1 MQSFVRMSKLTDIV
15 GRADYISNEKRQE
28 HIIIERSYADWK
40 PYQEY
45 ERSHQKTNKANN
57 EGRELIIALPNEW
70 QNLSEIEL
78 TYRMNMLAQKVLPN
92 KYDYQWAIHLNKKET
107 NLHAHLIFSER
118 SRSFSSVSKWDRDI
132 YLTNDGKVARRKA
145 DRAVDENGNIK
156 PPVHRKGEPKL
167 DGKVQFT
174 AKDTKYKSS
183 KWLEQVKQD
192 VVEFYKEYGVSVDKQ
207 GLLHQYHEGKG
218 SEATVIH
225 AKNERINLANEMFSV
240 GQCMGM
246 VFPERSSQRFRSMLG
261 EITAFSSPVS
271 FYSLSKYAIKSPKI
285 YSVRCPA
292 QRAVDFVGSKLKESN
307 TPFWTEKDEDSS
319 MYTVFV
325 SASEREYI
333 SSLFKEFANKLASKT
348 KQKPVHVPDATVQE
362 RPQQQQP
369 LSVAPPSPK
378 TDIENIV
385 KLKHEYVRQCCILHY
400 LKSCHTSCNAQN
412 EHINAQNV
420 IQEFKICSVS
430 LINANSEYQR
440 TFNPFKKAKLRKEL
454 DKTINEFENSACCL
468 GNTLSFSVSYNLKTF
483 AADDMNRILAKTT
496 APLAE
501 MKKKAD
507 SEVRYNKKI
516 DELRAMNVTDTS
528 VGNALK
534 AFQTACSSI
543 PDSDRQEVYNALKNA
558 TTPNFSF
565 EQQGTIS
572 RGRLISSENVSKVLA
587 KLAPPVPTVRER
599 EHTQQQQHKPIRRGR

>member
-28 HIIIERSYADWK
+28 HIIVERSYADWK

-78 TYRMNMLAQKVLPN
+78 TYRMNMLAQKILPN
-92 KYDYQWAIHLNKKET
+92 KYDYQWAVHLNKKET

-118 SRSFSSVSKWDRDI
+118 SRSYGSVGTWDRDV

-145 DRAVDENGNIK
+145 DRAVDENGNVK
-156 PPVHRKGEPKL
+156 PPVHRKGEPKS
-167 DGKVQFT
+167 DGKLQFT
-174 AKDTKYKSS
+174 VKDTRYKSD

-192 VVEFYKEYGVSVDKQ
+192 VIEFYKAYGVSVDKQ

-218 SEATVIH
+218 SEATAIH
-225 AKNERINLANEMFSV
+225 AKNERISLANEMISV
-240 GQCMGM
+240 GQRMG
-246 VFPERSSQRFRSMLG
+246 VSFPERSSQRFRHMLA
-261 EITAFSSPVS
+261 EIITSSPPVS
-271 FYSLSKYAIKSPKI
+271 FYSLSKHAIKSPKI
-285 YSVRCPA
+285 YSVKCPA

-333 SSLFKEFANKLASKT
+333 SSLFNEFAKELASKT
-348 KQKPVHVPDATVQE
+348 KQKTVHVPDVAVQE

-369 LSVAPPSPK
+369 LSVVPPSPK
-378 TDIENIV
+378 IDIENIV

-400 LKSCHTSCNAQN
+400 LKSCYTRCNAQN
-412 EHINAQNV
+412 KHINAQNV
-420 IQEFKICSVS
+420 IKEFKKCAVA
-430 LINANSEYQR
+430 LINANDEYQR
-440 TFNPFKKAKLRKEL
+440 TFNPFKKARLRKEL
-454 DKTINEFENSACCL
+454 EKTVDEFERSANCL
-468 GNTLSFSVSYNLKTF
+468 GNTLSFSVSYNAKTF
-483 AADDMNRILAKTT
+483 DIDDMNRILSKTT

-501 MKKKAD
+501 MKKIAD
-507 SEVRYNKKI
+507 NEIAYNKRVE
-516 DELRAMNVTDTS
+516 ELKAINITDVS
-528 VGNALK
+528 VGNALR
-534 AFQTACSSI
+534 AFQTACDNI
-543 PDSDRQEVYNALKNA
+543 PEQDRQEVNTVLKNA
-558 TTPNFSF
+558 TTPYFSF

-587 KLAPPVPTVRER
+587 KLAPPNPTVKER
-599 EHTQQQQHKPIRRGR
+599 EYIQQQQQKPLRRGR

>member
-118 SRSFSSVSKWDRDI
+118 SRSFSAVSKWDRDI

-156 PPVHRKGEPKL
+156 PPVHRKGEPKS

-174 AKDTKYKSS
+174 AKDTKYKSI

-218 SEATVIH
+218 SEAAVIH

-240 GQCMGM
+240 GQRMGM

-333 SSLFKEFANKLASKT
+333 SSLFKEFANKLAYKT

-430 LINANSEYQR
+430 LINANNEYQR

-454 DKTINEFENSACCL
+454 DKTINEFESSARCL
-468 GNTLSFSVSYNLKTF
+468 GNTLSLSVSYNIKTF
-483 AADDMNRILAKTT
+483 DVDDMNRILSKTT

-501 MKKKAD
+501 MKKKSD
-507 SEVRYNKKI
+507 SEARYNKKI

-558 TTPNFSF
+558 TTPHFSF

-587 KLAPPVPTVRER
+587 KLAPPTPTVQER

>member
-118 SRSFSSVSKWDRDI
+118 SRSYGSVGVWDRDI

-145 DRAVDENGNIK
+145 DRAVDKNGNVK
-156 PPVHRKGEPKL
+156 PPVHRKGEPKS

-174 AKDTKYKSS
+174 AKDTKYKSI

-192 VVEFYKEYGVSVDKQ
+192 VIEFYKEYRVSVDKQ

-218 SEATVIH
+218 SDSAVIH
-225 AKNERINLANEMFSV
+225 AKNERINLANEMLSV
-240 GQCMGM
+240 GQRMGV
-246 VFPERSSQRFRSMLG
+246 VFPKRSSQRFKSMLG
-261 EITAFSSPVS
+261 EITASSPPVS
-271 FYSLSKYAIKSPKI
+271 FYSLVQYAVKRPEI
-285 YSVRCPA
+285 YSVMSSR
-292 QRAVDFVGSKLKESN
+292 QKAVNFVCSKLKEN
-307 TPFWTEKDEDSS
+307 NMPFWTEKNEDND
-319 MYTVFV
+319 MFTIFV
-325 SASEREYI
+325 LNSERDYI
-333 SSLFKEFANKLASKT
+333 GSLFKKSAQLSSAS
-348 KQKPVHVPDATVQE
+348 PVPTVQT
-362 RPQQQQP
+362 RPQEP
-369 LSVAPPSPK
+369 TVPPK

-385 KLKHEYVRQCCILHY
+385 KLKHEYVKQCCILHY
-400 LKSCHTSCNAQN
+400 LKSCYTSCNSQN
-412 EHINAQNV
+412 KHINAQNV
-420 IQEFKICSVS
+420 IKEFKKCAVA
-430 LINANSEYQR
+430 LMNANDEYQR

-454 DKTINEFENSACCL
+454 EKTVDEFERSANCL
-468 GNTLSFSVSYNLKTF
+468 GNTLSFSVSYNTKTF
-483 AADDMNRILAKTT
+483 DTDDMNRILSKTT
-496 APLAE
+496 APLVE
-501 MKKKAD
+501 MKKVAD
-507 SEVRYNKKI
+507 NEIAYNKKVE
-516 DELRAMNVTDTS
+516 ELKAINITDAS
-528 VGNALK
+528 VGNALR
-534 AFQTACSSI
+534 AFQTACSNV
-543 PDSDRQEVYNALKNA
+543 PEQDRQEVYTALKNA
-558 TTPNFSF
+558 PTPYFSF

-587 KLAPPVPTVRER
+587 KLAPPTPTVQER

>member
-1 MQSFVRMSKLTDIV
+1 MRMSKLTDIV

-145 DRAVDENGNIK
+145 DRAVDENGNVK
-156 PPVHRKGEPKL
+156 PPVHRKGEPKS

-174 AKDTKYKSS
+174 AKDTKYKSI

-192 VVEFYKEYGVSVDKQ
+192 VAEFYKEYGVSVDKQ

-218 SEATVIH
+218 SEAAVIH

-240 GQCMGM
+240 GQRMGM

-261 EITAFSSPVS
+261 EITAFSPPVS
-271 FYSLSKYAIKSPKI
+271 FYSLSKYAIQSPKI

-333 SSLFKEFANKLASKT
+333 SSLFNEFAKKLASKT
-348 KQKPVHVPDATVQE
+348 KQKPVHVPNATVQE

-385 KLKHEYVRQCCILHY
+385 KLKHDYVRQCCILHY
-400 LKSCHTSCNAQN
+400 LKSCYTSCNAQN
-412 EHINAQNV
+412 KYSSAQNAV
-420 IQEFKICSVS
+420 KEFRKCSAS
-430 LINANSEYQR
+430 LINADDEYQR
-440 TFNPFKKAKLRKEL
+440 TFNPFKRAKLRKEL
-454 DKTINEFENSACCL
+454 DKIIDEFESSANRL
-468 GNTLSFSVSYNLKTF
+468 GNTLSLSVSYDIKTF
-483 AADDMNRILAKTT
+483 DTDDMDRILAKTAT
-496 APLAE
+496 PLAE
-501 MKKKAD
+501 MKKAAD
-507 SEVRYNKKI
+507 NEAGYNKKI
-516 DELRAMNVTDTS
+516 DELRTMNITDTS
-528 VGNALK
+528 VGNALR
-534 AFQTACSSI
+534 AFQTACGNVSEQ
-543 PDSDRQEVYNALKNA
+543 DRQEVYTALKN
-558 TTPNFSF
+558 TPTPRFSF
-565 EQQGTIS
+565 EPQGTFS
-572 RGRLISSENVSKVLA
+572 RGRLISSENVSKILT
-587 KLAPPVPTVRER
+587 KLAPQQAIAPER
-599 EHTQQQQHKPIRRGR
+599 EHTQQQHKSTRRSR

>member
-28 HIIIERSYADWK
+28 HIVIERSYADWK

-78 TYRMNMLAQKVLPN
+78 TYRMNMLAQKVLPK

-145 DRAVDENGNIK
+145 DRAVDENGNVK
-156 PPVHRKGEPKL
+156 PPVHRKGEPKS
-167 DGKVQFT
+167 DGNVQFT
-174 AKDTKYKSS
+174 AKDTKYKSI

-192 VVEFYKEYGVSVDKQ
+192 VVEFYKEYGVSIDKQ

-218 SEATVIH
+218 SEATAIH

-240 GQCMGM
+240 GQRMGI

-261 EITAFSSPVS
+261 EITAFPSPVS
-271 FYSLSKYAIKSPKI
+271 FYSIVQYAVKRPNICPIKFPKQN
-285 YSVRCPA
+285 VADVVC
-292 QRAVDFVGSKLKESN
+292 SKLKEN
-307 TPFWTEKDEDSS
+307 NMPFWAEKDEDSN
-319 MYTVFV
+319 MTTVFI
-325 SASEREYI
+325 SDSEREYLLSLVNK
-333 SSLFKEFANKLASKT
+333 SSQQLSSKDN
-348 KQKPVHVPDATVQE
+348 PVSAIQA
-362 RPQQQQP
+362 RPQSSA
-369 LSVAPPSPK
+369 LLK
-378 TDIENIV
+378 TDIENII

-420 IQEFKICSVS
+420 IQTFKKCSVA
-430 LINANSEYQR
+430 LINANDEYQR

-454 DKTINEFENSACCL
+454 DKTINEFESSARCL
-468 GNTLSFSVSYNLKTF
+468 GNTLSFSVSYNIKTF
-483 AADDMNRILAKTT
+483 DVDDMNRILGKTT

-501 MKKKAD
+501 MKKKAE
-507 SEVRYNKKI
+507 SEASYNKRV
-516 DELRAMNVTDTS
+516 DEFRAMNVTDTS
-528 VGNALK
+528 VGNALR
-534 AFQTACSSI
+534 AFQTACDNV
-543 PDSDRQEVYNALKNA
+543 PDNERQEVYNALKSA
-558 TTPNFSF
+558 PTPRFSF
-565 EQQGTIS
+565 EQQSAFT

-587 KLAPPVPTVRER
+587 KLVPPNPTVRER
-599 EHTQQQQHKPIRRGR
+599 EHIQQQRHKPIRR

>member
-70 QNLSEIEL
+70 QNLSETEL
-78 TYRMNMLAQKVLPN
+78 SYRMNMLAQKILPN
-92 KYDYQWAIHLNKKET
+92 KYEYQWAIHLNKKET

-118 SRSFSSVSKWDRDI
+118 SRSFSSVSKWDRDV

-145 DRAVDENGNIK
+145 DRAVDENGNVK
-156 PPVHRKGEPKL
+156 PPVHRKGEPKS

-174 AKDTKYKSS
+174 TKDTRYKSS

-192 VVEFYKEYGVSVDKQ
+192 VIEFYKEYGVSVDKQ

-218 SEATVIH
+218 SDSAVIH
-225 AKNERINLANEMFSV
+225 AKNQRINLSNEMFDV
-240 GQCMGM
+240 GQRMGI
-246 VFPERSSQRFRSMLG
+246 VFPERSSQRFRRMLR
-261 EITAFSSPVS
+261 EITTSSPPVS
-271 FYSLSKYAIKSPKI
+271 FYAIAQYAVKRPDIYPLKFPKQNI
-285 YSVRCPA
+285 ADIVC
-292 QRAVDFVGSKLKESN
+292 SKLKEN
-307 TPFWTEKDEDSS
+307 NMPFWSEKDEDSN
-319 MYTVFV
+319 MTTVFM
-325 SASEREYI
+325 SGSCRDYI
-333 SSLFKEFANKLASKT
+333 KSLFEKP
-348 KQKPVHVPDATVQE
+348 KQQLSSENNPVPATQT
-362 RPQQQQP
+362 RSQP
-369 LSVAPPSPK
+369 PPSPK

-412 EHINAQNV
+412 THINAQNALK
-420 IQEFKICSVS
+420 EFKKCSAY
-430 LINANSEYQR
+430 LINANDEYQR
-440 TFNPFKKAKLRKEL
+440 TFNPFKKSKLRKEL
-454 DKTINEFENSACCL
+454 DKIINEFESSARCL
-468 GNTLSFSVSYNLKTF
+468 GNTLSLSVSYDTRTF
-483 AADDMNRILAKTT
+483 DTDDRNRILAKTT

-501 MKKKAD
+501 IKKSAD
-507 SEVRYNKKI
+507 NEIRSNKKI
-516 DELRAMNVTDTS
+516 DELRDMNITDTS
-528 VGNALK
+528 TGDALR
-534 AFQTACSSI
+534 AFLTACENV
-543 PDSDRQEVYNALKNA
+543 PERDRQEVYNALKNA
-558 TTPNFSF
+558 TTPHFSF

-587 KLAPPVPTVRER
+587 KLAPPTPTVQER
-599 EHTQQQQHKPIRRGR
+599 EHTQQQQRKPIRRGR